1 MILYFFIKI
10 KNKNLLNLLFVLI
23 IDKKW
28 LTNMVTISMKISYLL
43 GNYIFNKNIYV
54 SSDIIKY
61 YKNTFMI

>member
-10 KNKNLLNLLFVLI
+10 KNKNLLNLPFVLI